1 MIIKTMY
8 ATFGKLDEARL
19 DLSEGMNVL
28 YGENESG
35 KSTWSAFLRVMLYG
49 ISTKERTK
57 TGVMADKEKYA
68 PWSGKPMYGKI
79 EFSLDGKDY
88 ILERSSGK
96 GKVLQDAK
104 ITEVETGKVLDI
116 SEPVGET
123 LLGIRR
129 EVFERTAFI
138 AQVQIAVSG
147 DKTGEL
153 EKKIC
158 ALTTTGEEDV
168 SQKQVIDRLEKEKR
182 ALRFN
187 RKGEI
192 LDLEEELITLNR
204 TIDEAQREAA
214 ELTALHTEIESLRE
228 KEQGAL
234 SDIERAK
241 VLEARRNLEYISEA
255 EDELEAARAELQSH
269 KKRETITPNQASE
282 IQTKYK
288 QYEEKLKIYTNCC
301 DRLKGETPDD
311 EENVPDGPGAK
322 PVITAMLCAVISLVL
337 YFAIGFFVIP
347 VAIGIFA
354 VVYFA
359 GISAFY
365 KKHGVKNRAELN
377 TKREEASK
385 KARTLEILQEE
396 STRAKNECDAAEE
409 TLKAILN
416 MVGGGYSV
424 ADVPQILEEVK
435 EYQIKLKNLSQK
447 VETCMAKCDAVKVGR
462 DIAELETLAG
472 KEIND
477 LTPCASEEQLRA
489 ISTGAREER
498 EVRARQLAA
507 LEERI
512 CARGELG
519 ALQARRAT
527 VEETLA
533 EKNKDYEALSL
544 ASKLISELQT
554 ELARK
559 FAPTV
564 EKSAAEIF
572 GYLTGEHFKVVNIEN
587 ADMALSIAEN
597 IASPTRNILELSGGT
612 LDELYLSV
620 RLALCEALLD
630 KNVPILLDDALVNFD
645 DVRAEKML
653 TFLKKLSNDRQI
665 VVFSCHLREQEFAK
679 RNNVAC
685 GTVG

>member
-138 AQVQIAVSG
+138 AQAQIAVSG

-288 QYEEKLKIYTNCC
+288 QY
-301 DRLKGETPDD
+301 
-311 EENVPDGPGAK
+311 
-322 PVITAMLCAVISLVL
+322 
-337 YFAIGFFVIP
+337 
-347 VAIGIFA
+347 
-354 VVYFA
+354 
-359 GISAFY
+359 
-365 KKHGVKNRAELN
+365 
-377 TKREEASK
+377 
-385 KARTLEILQEE
+385 
-396 STRAKNECDAAEE
+396 
-409 TLKAILN
+409 
-416 MVGGGYSV
+416 
-424 ADVPQILEEVK
+424 
-435 EYQIKLKNLSQK
+435 
-447 VETCMAKCDAVKVGR
+447 
-462 DIAELETLAG
+462 
-472 KEIND
+472 
-477 LTPCASEEQLRA
+477 
-489 ISTGAREER
+489 
-498 EVRARQLAA
+498 
-507 LEERI
+507 
-512 CARGELG
+512 
-519 ALQARRAT
+519 
-527 VEETLA
+527 
-533 EKNKDYEALSL
+533 
-544 ASKLISELQT
+544 
-554 ELARK
+554 
-559 FAPTV
+559 
-564 EKSAAEIF
+564 
-572 GYLTGEHFKVVNIEN
+572 
-587 ADMALSIAEN
+587 
-597 IASPTRNILELSGGT
+597 
-612 LDELYLSV
+612 
-620 RLALCEALLD
+620 
-630 KNVPILLDDALVNFD
+630 
-645 DVRAEKML
+645 
-653 TFLKKLSNDRQI
+653 
-665 VVFSCHLREQEFAK
+665 
-679 RNNVAC
+679 
-685 GTVG
+685 